1 MIHVDFQ
8 QECIPNRRWRWNT
21 VSHLSCDP
29 TDDLDA
35 LHRFAVGLG
44 LKRAWF
50 QPRDG
55 IMPHYDLSPGMR
67 QQALRA
73 GANELTT
80 REAVVELIRAW
91 RAFQTQKK
99 TSQPDLFAA

>member
-1 MIHVDFQ
+1 MSDY
-8 QECIPNRRWRWNT
+8 
-21 VSHLSCDP
+21 
-29 TDDLDA
+29 
-35 LHRFAVGLG
+35 
-44 LKRAWF
+44 KR
-50 QPRDG
+50 QP
-55 IMPHYDLSPGMR
+55 
-67 QQALRA
+67 ALRA